1 MKRLFPW
8 AIPMAVAGLS
18 LFLFVSEGCSPTSD
32 VKPGAPVLA
41 KMSLL
46 APTGDPNNPT
56 RIIDVSPGTKACVG
70 FKALPSDGGAAP
82 DAAADAGAQGGTDAG
97 ASDAGGTDTA
107 GSDAGGGTDATA
119 SDASDASPTAPTGA
133 AVEGGDCDPSQ
144 DGVCLLDG
152 AVCHCDPKDM
162 CDPSIDMANAT
173 SGGTLVCHYPPM
185 TTVRATFDR
194 LLNTAPFEAKTTVAT
209 LASVPMTT
217 AMPTT
222 DYTSSG
228 SPTGLFFTVFF
239 GITGP
244 TIAVAGTP
252 ALPSDATLTFSL
264 DKGTVQAKDGKT
276 PFTGDGPLTD
286 GIISYK
292 TSAFTVSGI
301 SVPQP
306 PPPPMTMTPPM
317 MGCPGAAPM
326 DTDAGTDAG
335 SSDAGA
341 SADASDAAAPAPT
354 PTDVQMDMEKGPIT
368 ISFTNPVD
376 KDVVPH
382 IKVAEGVTALVLDTD
397 YVVDPNQSFPSATV
411 TLLPKTVWAAGKT
424 YTISVDDQV
433 VDVLGKKVDG
443 PATASFTRNAK

>member
-8 AIPMAVAGLS
+8 AIPTAVAGLS
-18 LFLFVSEGCSPTSD
+18 LFVLVSEGCAPTSD

-46 APTGDPNNPT
+46 SPTGS
-56 RIIDVSPGTKACVG
+56 IIDVVPGTTTCVG
-70 FKALPSDGGAAP
+70 FKAVADAGAAP

-97 ASDAGGTDTA
+97 ASDAGA
-107 GSDAGGGTDATA
+107 GPDATA
-119 SDASDASPTAPTGA
+119 SDDGSATDATDASPTAPTGT

-144 DGVCLLDG
+144 DGVCLLGG
-152 AVCHCDPKDM
+152 AVCHCDAKDM
-162 CDPSIDMANAT
+162 CDPSIDMANPT
-173 SGGTLVCHYPPM
+173 SGGTLVCHFPPM
-185 TTVRATFDR
+185 TVVRATFDR
-194 LLNTAPFEAKTTVAT
+194 LLNTAPFEAMTTVAT
-209 LASVPMTT
+209 LASVPTT
-217 AMPTT
+217 NATPAT

-228 SPTGLFFTVFF
+228 SQTGLFFTVFF

-244 TIAVAGTP
+244 SIAMTGTP
-252 ALPSDATLTFSL
+252 ALPSDSTLTFSL
-264 DKGTVQAKDGKT
+264 DKGTVRAKDGTT
-276 PFTGDGPLTD
+276 PFTGDPPLKD
-286 GIISYK
+286 GIITYM
-292 TSAFTVSGI
+292 TSAFTVAGI

-306 PPPPMTMTPPM
+306 PPPPMTTAPPM
-317 MGCPGAAPM
+317 MGCSGAAPV

-335 SSDAGA
+335 E
-341 SADASDAAAPAPT
+341 SADASDAGAPVPT

-382 IKVAEGVTALVLDTD
+382 IKLAEGATTLVLDTD
-397 YVVDPNQSFPSATV
+397 YVVDPMQSFPNASV

-424 YTISVDDQV
+424 YTVSVDDQV